1 MGTLLKKKKFIFGAS
16 FLVILMTL
24 SILNTVLN
32 DGEIRQKQFFYD
44 ENGNLEKAPPFKPF
58 DVFPLGSDMYGYDIL
73 HTVIEGAKY
82 SIGITVIVAVFR
94 LLFSIVFSYM
104 LFRISDRSFK
114 WVKSLSEPLSFFPQ
128 TLVAYF
134 LLRTVVLY
142 TLEGFHHPFWLRA
155 LYEFIILILV
165 ALPALTVQLTEQNR
179 RVWNEEFVEA
189 AITLGGSKRH
199 IYFKHILPHLYE
211 EWILIFGQ
219 QFLQV
224 LTLLVHL
231 GVLKVLFGGTVLGF
245 GSGSGDPP
253 SSVTHEWSGLIG
265 LNTRFLRIN
274 EWIIYVPIAFFTM
287 TALSM
292 AMINKA
298 LSDWFKEKDMVRQ
311 NRGI

>member
-1 MGTLLKKKKFIFGAS
+1 MSTLLKTKKFLFGAS

-32 DGEIRQKQFFYD
+32 DGKIRQEPFFYD
-44 ENGNLEKAPPFKPF
+44 ENGNLEKVPPYKPF

-73 HTVIEGAKY
+73 HTVIEGAKF
-82 SIGITVIVAVFR
+82 SIGITMIVALFR
-94 LLFSIVFSYM
+94 LLLSILLSYS
-104 LFRISDRSFK
+104 LFRIPDWSFK
-114 WVKSLSEPLSFFPQ
+114 WLKRLSDRLSFFPQ
-128 TLVAYF
+128 TLIAYF

-142 TLEGFHHPFWLRA
+142 TFEGFHHPFWVRA

-165 ALPALTVQLTEQNR
+165 ALPALTIQLAEQKR
-179 RVWNEEFVEA
+179 RLWNEEFIEA

-245 GSGSGDPP
+245 GSGAGDPP

-265 LNTRFLRIN
+265 VNARFLHVN
-274 EWIIYVPIAFFTM
+274 EWIIYVPILFFTL
-287 TALSM
+287 TALSV

-298 LSDWFKEKDMVRQ
+298 LSDWFSQKDMVRK

>member
-1 MGTLLKKKKFIFGAS
+1 MATLLKTKKFIFGAS
-16 FLVILMTL
+16 FLVILLTL
-24 SILNTVLN
+24 SILNTILN
-32 DGEIRQKQFFYD
+32 DGKIRQKQFFYD

-73 HTVIEGAKY
+73 HTVIEGAKF
-82 SIGITVIVAVFR
+82 SIGITLIVALFR
-94 LLFSIVFSYM
+94 LLFSVFFSYM
-104 LFRISDRSFK
+104 LFRIPDRSFK
-114 WVKSLSEPLSFFPQ
+114 WVKRLSEPLSFFPQ
-128 TLVAYF
+128 TLFAYF

-142 TLEGFHHPFWLRA
+142 TAEGFHHPFWVRA
-155 LYEFIILILV
+155 VYEFIILIMV
-165 ALPALTVQLTEQNR
+165 ALPALTVQLAEQKR

-245 GSGSGDPP
+245 GFGGGDPP

-265 LNTRFLRIN
+265 LNTRFLLTN
-274 EWIIYVPIAFFTM
+274 EWIIYVPILFFTL
-287 TALSM
+287 TALSV

-298 LSDWFKEKDMVRQ
+298 LSDWFSQKDMVRK